1 MGEAWVMDVLG
12 AARDEARSRG
22 LFRLAEHLDD
32 AILVA
37 ASEFHDA
44 RSVEEALSE
53 HDVEAADALRI
64 AQRPRIH

>member
-12 AARDEARSRG
+12 AARNEARSRG
-22 LFRLAEHLDD
+22 LYRLAEHLDD

-44 RSVEEALSE
+44 RLSE
-53 HDVEAADALRI
+53 GTPSGDGFETGDPVRNAV
-64 AQRPRIH
+64 RPGLH